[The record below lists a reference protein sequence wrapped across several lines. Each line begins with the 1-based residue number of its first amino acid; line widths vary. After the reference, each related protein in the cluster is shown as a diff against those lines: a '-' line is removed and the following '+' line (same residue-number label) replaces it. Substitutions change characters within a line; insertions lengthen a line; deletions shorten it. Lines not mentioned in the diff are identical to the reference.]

1 MGAQNSFPVSSSSR
15 HSYNSYSPHL
25 NAYSNPY
32 SPQIVNGLNPYSPQI
47 VNGLNPNDPTVGNYC
62 GQLYRLNILQGED
75 PVLPVPVV
83 ERAKTV

>member
-1 MGAQNSFPVSSSSR
+1 
-15 HSYNSYSPHL
+15 
-25 NAYSNPY
+25 
-32 SPQIVNGLNPYSPQI
+32 